1 MIGAR
6 ILGISI
12 LFNQESR
19 GITAMHV
26 VIFELQPKP
35 EGVDEYL
42 DLAAAL
48 KSDLEK
54 IEGFISIERFQ
65 SMTIDGKILSLS
77 FWQTEDAIA
86 DWRKQVKHREAQSR
100 GYIKLFENYRL
111 RVAEVKRDYTMTD
124 REQAPQLP
132 PGIVS

>member
-1 MIGAR
+1 
-6 ILGISI
+6 
-12 LFNQESR
+12 
-19 GITAMHV
+19 MHV

-42 DLAAAL
+42 KLAAGL
-48 KSDLEK
+48 KSELEK

-65 SMTIDGKILSLS
+65 SMTTGGKILSLS
-77 FWQTEDAIA
+77 FWQTEDAIVE
-86 DWRKQVKHREAQSR
+86 WRKQIKHQEAQSR
-100 GYIKLFENYRL
+100 GYEKLFENYRL

-132 PGIVS
+132 PISVS

>member
-1 MIGAR
+1 
-6 ILGISI
+6 
-12 LFNQESR
+12 
-19 GITAMHV
+19 MHV

-42 DLAAAL
+42 KLAAGL
-48 KSDLEK
+48 KYELEK

-65 SMTIDGKILSLS
+65 SMTTGGKILSLS

-86 DWRKQVKHREAQSR
+86 EWRKQIKHREAQSK
-100 GYIKLFENYRL
+100 GYNKLFKNYRL
-111 RVAEVKRDYTMTD
+111 RVAEVKRDYTMRD

-132 PGIVS
+132 PVSVS

>member
-1 MIGAR
+1 
-6 ILGISI
+6 
-12 LFNQESR
+12 
-19 GITAMHV
+19 MHV

-100 GYIKLFENYRL
+100 GYNKLFENYRL